1 MAHAYSPDLRH
12 RVLRFVERGGSR
24 REAARHFEVSPSFV
38 VKLVARVRKTG
49 SPAPGVRGGSRGK
62 LWRYRD
68 FLLACVE
75 ARPDITMPELAAALK
90 GEGLC
95 VAPASLSRF
104 LRRTGFRFKKT
115 LMASEQEREDVKRK
129 RRAWIARRQP
139 RMQRQP
145 ERLVF
150 IDETGTTT
158 KMTRLRGRAIRG
170 KRLKARAPFGH

>member
-104 LRRTGFRFKKT
+104 LRRTGFRFKKN
-115 LMASEQEREDVKRK
+115 ADGIR
-129 RRAWIARRQP
+129 
-139 RMQRQP
+139 
-145 ERLVF
+145 
-150 IDETGTTT
+150 
-158 KMTRLRGRAIRG
+158 TRTRGCEAQQAG
-170 KRLKARAPFGH
+170 LDCAAPAPHAKAAGKARLYR